1 MRVGVDIGGSHVG
14 IGLVDSNGDV
24 VEVQERYL
32 KERNIENIEQYIF
45 EEIISILKKW
55 RYEDNYEF
63 SEVGIGAPG
72 IIRDNEIVK
81 SINLGMYNFKIGDK
95 IKEIFP
101 DLIIKVMNDA
111 KCAALAEKKW
121 GSLQDY
127 DDCMFLCLGT
137 GIGGATFYDG
147 KLINP
152 KRCAGFEVGHMIIV
166 KDGLPCKCGS
176 NGCFEQYASMR
187 LFKGLI
193 KERLNIDESID
204 GGELRDII
212 RNNIDSDVVKNTI
225 DEFVSNICTGL
236 TNLVN
241 LLEPQAICFG
251 GGFVKY
257 EDILFD
263 KLKDKFRNSNDMF
276 YKENIPELVMASF
289 GNDAGIMGSTL
300 LFEE

>member
-32 KERNIENIEQYIF
+32 KERNIENIEQYILK
-45 EEIISILKKW
+45 EIISILKKW

-81 SINLGMYNFKIGDK
+81 SINLGMYNFKIGEK
-95 IKEIFP
+95 IKENFH
-101 DLIIKVMNDA
+101 DLSVKVMNDA

-121 GSLQDY
+121 GSLQKY

-176 NGCFEQYASMR
+176 NGCFEQYASMKF
-187 LFKGLI
+187 FKRLI
-193 KERLNIDESID
+193 KERLNIDDSID

-212 RNNIDSDVVKNTI
+212 RKNIASDVVKNTI
-225 DEFVSNICTGL
+225 DEFVSNICIGL

-263 KLKDKFRNSNDMF
+263 KLKEKFKSSNDMF

-300 LFEE
+300 LFDE

>member
-32 KERNIENIEQYIF
+32 KERNIESIEQYILN
-45 EEIISILKKW
+45 EIISILKKW

-81 SINLGMYNFKIGDK
+81 SINLGMYNLKIGDK

-101 DLIIKVMNDA
+101 DLNIKVMNDA

-121 GSLQDY
+121 GSLQKY

-289 GNDAGIMGSTL
+289 GNDAGIIGSTL
-300 LFEE
+300 LFDE

>member
-32 KERNIENIEQYIF
+32 KERNIESIEQYILN
-45 EEIISILKKW
+45 EIISILKKW

-81 SINLGMYNFKIGDK
+81 SINLGMYNLKIGDK

-101 DLIIKVMNDA
+101 DLNIKVMNDA
-111 KCAALAEKKW
+111 KCAALAEKKC
-121 GSLQDY
+121 GSLQKY

-193 KERLNIDESID
+193 KERLKIDESID

-289 GNDAGIMGSTL
+289 GNDAGIIGSTL
-300 LFEE
+300 LFDE